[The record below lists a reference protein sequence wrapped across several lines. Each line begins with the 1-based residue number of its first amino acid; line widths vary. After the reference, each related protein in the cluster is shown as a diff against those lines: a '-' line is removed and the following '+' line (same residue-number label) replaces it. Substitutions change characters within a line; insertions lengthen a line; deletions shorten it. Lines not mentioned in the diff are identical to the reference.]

1 MVAVLEKAS
10 TIYKKGQTT
19 LPVEVRNALGVSPG
33 DSVTFRVEGDGTV
46 IVCKSEERDDDPAIA
61 SFLEFLANDI
71 QHRPEAIQPL
81 TADLEQRL
89 RELTAETQVDRENDE
104 IVGDVGL

>member
-19 LPVEVRNALGVSPG
+19 LPIEVRNALGVHAG

-46 IVCKSEERDDDPAIA
+46 LVRKTEGREDDPAMA
-61 SFLEFLANDI
+61 SFLQFLADDI
-71 QHRPEAIQPL
+71 ARHPHVIQPL
-81 TADLEQRL
+81 TSDLE
-89 RELTAETQVDRENDE
+89 RELRAITAKTMIDREHDRIE
-104 IVGDVGL
+104 GDVGL